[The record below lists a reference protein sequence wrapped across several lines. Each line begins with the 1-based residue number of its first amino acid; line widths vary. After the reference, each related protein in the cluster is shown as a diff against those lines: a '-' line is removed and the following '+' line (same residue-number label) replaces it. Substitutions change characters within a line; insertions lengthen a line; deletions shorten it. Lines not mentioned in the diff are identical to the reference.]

1 MKAKNHA
8 SVPASTRSRLIDHAT
23 NEFIRHGVRC
33 VKMDDM
39 AATLGISKRTIYEMF
54 ADKEHLLL
62 ECMKLL
68 SEKMNK
74 EAEQIRKKSR
84 TPLEAYV
91 RTVDLIIQYSKDFC
105 SQFTDDI
112 VRYPLLVEYFQQGRE
127 ERIQKNR
134 LFMQECVA
142 KGFFREDL
150 NYELLLEY
158 NDCANDALREKGFL
172 RRYSIRDMMLTLSDT
187 HVRGLC
193 TAKGIRE
200 MNRCIKRLYP
210 APQSDDVH
218 LGPST
223 ETEGK

>member
-1 MKAKNHA
+1 MAKNPI
-8 SVPASTRSRLIDHAT
+8 SVPESTRSRIIDHAT
-23 NEFIRHGVRC
+23 NEFLRYGVRC

-39 AATLGISKRTIYEMF
+39 ATTLGISKRTIYEMF

-68 SEKMNK
+68 TAKMNQ

-91 RTVDLIIQYSKDFC
+91 RTVDLIIQYSKNLC
-105 SQFTDDI
+105 YQFTEDI
-112 VRYPLLVEYFQQGRE
+112 VRYPLVVEFFQQGKE
-127 ERIQKNR
+127 ERIKKNR
-134 LFMQECVA
+134 HFMQKCVE
-142 KGFFREDL
+142 KGFFREGL

-158 NDCANDALREKGFL
+158 NETANEVLRENGFL
-172 RRYSIRDMMLTLSDT
+172 SRYSIRDMMITLSDT

-218 LGPST
+218 LRPSS
-223 ETEGK
+223 ETERK